1 MGTLSVLQI
10 VQEFCGLRGLPVPS
24 ALVGSNETSVVQ
36 YRAILNAVLREAAEK
51 PWPETKV
58 RGTFTTVATAN
69 QGVLSTLFPGFSSL
83 VKDTFWL
90 DSETLPVQ
98 GPLTDAT
105 WATLTALDISGPPYS
120 YWLSGSDLYLT
131 PTPPAGLTAS
141 AIYHTDWKY
150 FAGASPQQSITLD
163 SNTCVV
169 PDDVMLAGFEAI
181 WLQKKGLSWQA
192 AWNDFQ
198 SKLAHSLAPTQ
209 PTLQLDAPPNLTRPS
224 IYIPP
229 GNWKIP

>member
-1 MGTLSVLQI
+1 MGTLTVLQI
-10 VQEFCGLRGLPVPS
+10 VQEFCGLRGLPVPT
-24 ALVGSNETSVVQ
+24 ALFGATETSVVQ
-36 YRAILNAVLREAAEK
+36 YRAVLNAVLREAAEK

-58 RGTFTTVATAN
+58 RGTFTTVATAD
-69 QGVLSTLFPGFSSL
+69 QGALSSLFSGFGSL

-98 GPLTDAT
+98 GPLDDAT
-105 WATLTALDISGPPYS
+105 WAALTTLQISGPPYS
-120 YWLSGSDLYLT
+120 YWLSGGNLYLT

-150 FAGASPQQSITLD
+150 FDGGTPQQTITAD

-181 WLQKKGLSWQA
+181 WLQKKGLAWQA

-198 SKLAHSLAPTQ
+198 SRMAHSLAAAQ
-209 PTLQLDAPPNLTRPS
+209 PTLQLDNAPNIARPN

-229 GNWKIP
+229 GNWMVP